1 MRRQTCGC
9 VTCAKLSRQ
18 NTDPSISDT
27 LTRHF
32 LKQNYPKDIS
42 DIVYKILIKKLSY
55 HTFVGIGDFPE
66 IGFPVVK
73 VENFYC

>member
-18 NTDPSISDT
+18 KTDPSFLDT
-27 LTRHF
+27 FTRHF

-42 DIVYKILIKKLSY
+42 DVVYKSLITKLSY
-55 HTFVGIGDFPE
+55 QTFVWIGDFPE

>member
-18 NTDPSISDT
+18 NTDPSFSDT
-27 LTRHF
+27 FTQHF

-42 DIVYKILIKKLSY
+42 DVVYKILIKKTQLS
-55 HTFVGIGDFPE
+55 HFCLNW
-66 IGFPVVK
+66 GFS
-73 VENFYC
+73 

>member
-18 NTDPSISDT
+18 NTDPSFSDT
-27 LTRHF
+27 FTQHF

-42 DIVYKILIKKLSY
+42 DVVYKILIKKLSY
-55 HTFVGIGDFPE
+55 HTFV
-66 IGFPVVK
+66 
-73 VENFYC
+73 

>member
-18 NTDPSISDT
+18 NTDPSFSDT
-27 LTRHF
+27 FTRYF

-42 DIVYKILIKKLSY
+42 DVVYKFLIKKLSY
-55 HTFVGIGDFPE
+55 HTFV
-66 IGFPVVK
+66 
-73 VENFYC
+73 